1 MIDFCVEPEKHCHR
15 DPIGELDLKVDQYY
29 SSIYSRLCKHINDT
43 VVHITQEERDG
54 WNNKASKE
62 ALKDIQDQLNE
73 ITGDGSG
80 SIKQEILLEVTK
92 LIASAIADLNL
103 GDYAKKKYVDD
114 AIKSIKLD
122 GYVTKDYAD
131 STYLKI
137 VDYTKFDA
145 DSYYTKAEIN
155 NMLKNSD
162 IAKDYSISEFTIKDN
177 KLILV
182 QKNGGKFEVALSG
195 SGSGNG
201 VDVNYVQDQLKNYIR
216 KGTLSRLI
224 INDIY
229 YSIEDGGDIKIPV
242 GGGGSDIDPTKY
254 GYYKSYFKET
264 SNKVTSVTKPADNR
278 PPEEGSGWL
287 ENAPN
292 YREGYL
298 VWMTQVFING
308 NGQYGEYI
316 NPICLTGNGTAGEDG
331 SGVNFIY
338 KTFINEEQ
346 VSSPGV
352 VTVKNGVPVV
362 PEGWTDHPK
371 GVTKDVPYEY
381 CSVAINTKGQWSPQW
396 SQPFVWSHF
405 GQNGMDGDGVEYIY
419 YASLV
424 APTHNLPETWT
435 NDEGFQNN
443 EYIREG
449 SEWTDDP
456 QDLEKKGPG
465 YKQWVCVRKKYAD
478 AGSENVYWHA
488 YSSPALWSYY
498 SKDGIASA
506 LIMDIV
512 GENKYLYLTQDNKNK
527 RFESSS
533 MAYMYNDGDPIDFTL
548 SIGSFTDSAGNDY
561 SSVKDQYF
569 TIEGNQVNIDIPEN
583 TLSFDNDIYYKIVL
597 VGTPT
602 STSVS
607 SQVRQAEIQLFGL
620 VRGADGK
627 PGDNAVSYD
636 IKTSASAIN
645 LQDGTMYPNLISVYV
660 AKSDGSQ
667 ITNITPSNSSD
678 WQFSYSINDGDSW
691 NTISTDQI
699 QTEGESGML
708 FKATNGTIILSEYV
722 PIVKSGIDGL
732 NGVTYQLQLSNISLS
747 YAPAEGQDYNLQMSC
762 NVNLYKN
769 ESSVGDRDADIKMQL
784 NSNDKTKLQYSSD
797 HWVATVNATVQSK
810 SSVITIYAY
819 NKNGAYLTSVTVP
832 VSSSGKKGDPGQS
845 STGQALKGSPL
856 RIVGDFDN
864 SKTYYDGK
872 RAVDD
877 ADGVM
882 YQDVVRYNNMYY
894 ACVNYD
900 TWESEKGS
908 TQNPEKSTAF
918 EPFRISDNTFY
929 DLLIANKANIREISS
944 EEVVIFEGNGNSQG
958 DIVAGMTSGKGVTSD
973 SYLNGKVKD
982 KGDVRIWAGKMTSKG
997 DLTSAPFTVTDAGV
1011 LKCKSDKGNSIELKD
1026 GTIWFVIDGQTYH
1039 LGITNGKPDWIN
1051 ANGPDSQMTVESI
1064 SQNGSTFS
1072 ETQMPIYSK
1081 NGLWY
1086 SDIQCENLLD
1096 GDFYIYQGLSNIF
1109 TTDDNNY
1116 IIAGINNVKIFRQI
1130 TVDNGTISYNGICG
1144 FGKKVS
1150 ITKSAS
1156 DGYIY
1161 SASNV
1166 EYVWYIPSSKNVS
1179 TSNTTFGYPT
1189 TNSVTEAYK
1198 TITLT
1203 TDVGFDTTES
1213 TSTVYYLEQ
1222 SSYPSVGE
1230 DGYST
1235 CDIYYGTDNLIN
1247 PSPNDINNVYSYEFN
1262 N

>member
-1 MIDFCVEPEKHCHR
+1 MIDFCVEPERHCHK
-15 DPIGELDLKVDQYY
+15 DPIGQLDLKVDQYY

-43 VVHITQEERDG
+43 VVHITQEERDE

-80 SIKQEILLEVTK
+80 SIKQEILFEVTK
-92 LIASAIADLNL
+92 LIADAIADLNL

-182 QKNGGKFEVALSG
+182 QKNGGQFEVALSG
-195 SGSGNG
+195 SGVGNY

-224 INDIY
+224 INDIP
-229 YSIEDGGDIKIPV
+229 YSIENGGDIKIPV
-242 GGGGSDIDPTKY
+242 GGGSSDIDPTKY

-264 SNKVTSVTKPADNR
+264 SNKVTSVTKPTDNM

-292 YREGYL
+292 YREGHL
-298 VWMTQVFING
+298 IWMTQVFING

-338 KTFINEEQ
+338 KTFINQEQ

-352 VTVKNGVPVV
+352 VTVKNGIPVV

-419 YASLV
+419 YASLI

-443 EYIREG
+443 EYIKEG
-449 SEWTDDP
+449 SGWTDDP
-456 QDLEKKGPG
+456 QDLEKLGPG

-478 AGSENVYWHA
+478 AGSDNVYWHA

-506 LIMDIV
+506 LIMDVV

-533 MAYMYNDGDPIDFTL
+533 TAYMYNDGAPINFTL
-548 SIGSFTDSAGNDY
+548 TIDSFVDSAGNDY
-561 SSVKDQYF
+561 SSNKDQYF
-569 TIEGNQVNIDIPEN
+569 TIDGNQIKINIPEN

-607 SQVRQAEIQLFGL
+607 SQVRHAEIQLFGL

-627 PGDNAVSYD
+627 PGDDAVSYD
-636 IKTSASAIN
+636 IKTSAAAIN
-645 LQDGTMYPNLISVYV
+645 YQDGAMYPNLISVYV
-660 AKSDGSQ
+660 AKSDGSK

-678 WQFSYSINDGDSW
+678 WQFSYSTNDGDSW
-691 NTISTDQI
+691 STITSDQV

-708 FKATNGTIILSEYV
+708 FKATNGTITLSEYV
-722 PIVKSGIDGL
+722 PIVKSGINGL

-747 YAPAEGQDYNLQMSC
+747 YAPADQNYSLQMSC
-762 NVNLYKN
+762 DVNLYKN
-769 ESSVGDRDADIKMQL
+769 ESSVSDKDADIKMQL
-784 NSNDKTKLQYSSD
+784 NSNDKTELQYSSN
-797 HWVATVNATVQSK
+797 HWVATVNTTVQSK

-819 NKNGAYLTSVTVP
+819 NKNGAYLTSMSVP
-832 VSSSGKKGDPGQS
+832 VSASGEKGDKGDKGDTGEG
-845 STGQALKGSPL
+845 STGQTFKGSPL
-856 RIVGDFDN
+856 RMSREVDGQITTDWKKGV
-864 SKTYYDGK
+864 KYYDGK
-872 RAVDD
+872 RD
-877 ADGVM
+877 AENGIF
-882 YQDVVRYNNMYY
+882 YQDVVLYNNMYY
-894 ACVNYD
+894 ACVNTDLGEQDQWKKSPD
-900 TWESEKGS
+900 TAPYFS
-908 TQNPEKSTAF
+908 AF
-918 EPFRISDNTFY
+918 TISPNIVA
-929 DLLIANKANIREISS
+929 DLVIANKAFIKEISS
-944 EEVVIFEGNGNSQG
+944 NELVIFDN
-958 DIVAGMTSGKGVTSD
+958 DKIVAGMTSSKAVDES
-973 SYLNGKVKD
+973 SPLNGKVTTEG
-982 KGDVRIWAGKMTSKG
+982 KGDVRIWAGEISNA
-997 DLTSAPFTVTDAGV
+997 DLTTAPFTVKSNGNLTAHTATLYDATFYAENAQVKITNERTVTTGQV
-1011 LKCKSDKGNSIELKD
+1011 VENFENAGISISGNSEEYGGSKMFFGMQTSYPINIGGVTSTKASTPVAFVSNENNKVRITPGRIDVD
-1026 GTIWFVIDGQTYH
+1026 GA
-1039 LGITNGKPDWIN
+1039 N
-1051 ANGPDSQMTVESI
+1051 ANLTV
-1064 SQNGSTFS
+1064 NGSTVLKGYTEIDKLGCIVRKDS
-1072 ETQMPIYSK
+1072 LKS
-1081 NGLWY
+1081 
-1086 SDIQCENLLD
+1086 NLD
-1096 GDFYIYQGLSNIF
+1096 SMC
-1109 TTDDNNY
+1109 
-1116 IIAGINNVKIFRQI
+1116 
-1130 TVDNGTISYNGICG
+1130 S
-1144 FGKKVS
+1144 VS
-1150 ITKSAS
+1150 INAGTHGSLGGDS
-1156 DGYIY
+1156 I
-1161 SASNV
+1161 
-1166 EYVWYIPSSKNVS
+1166 
-1179 TSNTTFGYPT
+1179 
-1189 TNSVTEAYK
+1189 
-1198 TITLT
+1198 TITLPDSELGRDIIIVNSKWNKLIVKVPDGYT
-1203 TDVGFDTTES
+1203 LYKYGT
-1213 TSTVYYLEQ
+1213 
-1222 SSYPSVGE
+1222 SVGE
-1230 DGYST
+1230 VQMSKYTMAHAIQIGSKAWILGMMT
-1235 CDIYYGTDNLIN
+1235 
-1247 PSPNDINNVYSYEFN
+1247 
-1262 N
+1262 

>member
-43 VVHITQEERDG
+43 VVHITQEERDE

-73 ITGDGSG
+73 ITGDGSD

-92 LIASAIADLNL
+92 QIAEAIADLNL
-103 GDYAKKKYVDD
+103 GEYAKKKYVDD

-122 GYVTKDYAD
+122 EYITRDYAD

-182 QKNGGKFEVALSG
+182 QKNGGQFEVALSG
-195 SGSGNG
+195 SGTGG
-201 VDVNYVQDQLKNYIR
+201 VDVDYIQQQLSNYIKR
-216 KGTLSRLI
+216 GTLSRLI
-224 INDIY
+224 INGKAL
-229 YSIEDGGDIKIPV
+229 SIESGSDIVIPT
-242 GGGGSDIDPTKY
+242 GGGGSDVDPTKY

-278 PPEEGSGWL
+278 PPEDGSGWL

-292 YREGYL
+292 YREGHL

-352 VTVKNGVPVV
+352 VTVENGVPVV

-419 YASLV
+419 YASLI

-435 NDEGFQNN
+435 DDEGFQNN

-456 QDLEKKGPG
+456 QDLEKLGPG

-478 AGSENVYWHA
+478 AGSKDVYWHA
-488 YSSPALWSYY
+488 YSSPALWGYY

-506 LIMDIV
+506 LIMDVV
-512 GENKYLYLTQDNKNK
+512 GENKYLYLTQENKNK
-527 RFESSS
+527 EFKSSS
-533 MAYMYNDGDPIDFTL
+533 MAYMYNDGDPINFTL

-561 SSVKDQYF
+561 SSYKDQYF
-569 TIEGNQVNIDIPEN
+569 KIDGNQINITISEN
-583 TLSFDNDIYYKIVL
+583 SLSFNNDIYYKIIL

-691 NTISTDQI
+691 TTISSDQI
-699 QTEGESGML
+699 QTEGDTGML
-708 FKATNGTIILSEYV
+708 FKATNGTITLSEYV

-747 YAPAEGQDYNLQMSC
+747 YAPAEGQDYNLQIGC
-762 NVNLYKN
+762 DVNLYRN
-769 ESSVGDRDADIKMQL
+769 ESSVGDKDANVKIQL
-784 NSNDKTKLQYSSD
+784 NSNDKTDLQYSSD
-797 HWVATVNATVQSK
+797 HWAAAINTTVQSK

-819 NKNGAYLTSVTVP
+819 NKNGAYLTSVTIP
-832 VSSSGKKGDPGQS
+832 VSASGEKGDKGDKGEKGDTGEGS
-845 STGQALKGSPL
+845 VGQALKGSPL
-856 RIVGDFDN
+856 RIRGDFDN
-864 SKTYYDGK
+864 SQTYYDGK
-872 RAVDD
+872 RAVSD

-882 YQDVVRYNNMYY
+882 YQDIVRYNNMYY

-900 TWESEKGS
+900 TWESEKGT
-908 TQNPEKSTAF
+908 TQNPETSTAF
-918 EPFRISDNTFY
+918 EPFRISDNAFY
-929 DLLIANKANIREISS
+929 DLLVANKANIREISS
-944 EEVVIFEGNGNSQG
+944 EEVVIFEGDGNSQG
-958 DIVAGMTSGKGVTSD
+958 DIVAGMTSGKDVTSD
-973 SYLNGKVKD
+973 SYLSGKVKD
-982 KGDVRIWAGKMTSKG
+982 KGNVRIWAGKMTSKG
-997 DLTSAPFTVTDAGV
+997 DLTSAPFTVTDAGE

-1026 GTIWFVIDGQTYH
+1026 GTIWFVVDGQTYR
-1039 LGITNGKPDWIN
+1039 LGITNGKPDWIGGTQAIN
-1051 ANGPDSQMTVESI
+1051 VYDFVDKGNNEVNTGLPKIIYCSNGVYYNNSQLTSPT
-1064 SQNGSTFS
+1064 NGSYYKQLGVSSVRYLDNDTCMIGSNSLIVYQKLEFS
-1072 ETQMPIYSK
+1072 
-1081 NGLWY
+1081 NGSMNVIGLCALGDKIVYNKSDNNVTIQPGKYWH
-1086 SDIQCENLLD
+1086 DIQDNQDFNTYVLIDRGYNVITLNKKNITLNSDNNELYLAKLD
-1096 GDFYIYQGLSNIF
+1096 TFGQATGTNYSFSHVDEDTDDLSNSKVEI
-1109 TTDDNNY
+1109 TT
-1116 IIAGINNVKIFRQI
+1116 Q
-1130 TVDNGTISYNGICG
+1130 
-1144 FGKKVS
+1144 
-1150 ITKSAS
+1150 
-1156 DGYIY
+1156 
-1161 SASNV
+1161 
-1166 EYVWYIPSSKNVS
+1166 
-1179 TSNTTFGYPT
+1179 YP
-1189 TNSVTEAYK
+1189 
-1198 TITLT
+1198 
-1203 TDVGFDTTES
+1203 
-1213 TSTVYYLEQ
+1213 
-1222 SSYPSVGE
+1222 
-1230 DGYST
+1230 
-1235 CDIYYGTDNLIN
+1235 
-1247 PSPNDINNVYSYEFN
+1247 
-1262 N
+1262 

>member
-43 VVHITQEERDG
+43 VVHITQEERDE

-73 ITGDGSG
+73 ITGDGSD

-92 LIASAIADLNL
+92 QIAEAIADLNL
-103 GDYAKKKYVDD
+103 GEYAKKKYVDD

-122 GYVTKDYAD
+122 EYITRDYAD

-182 QKNGGKFEVALSG
+182 QKNGGQFEVALSG
-195 SGSGNG
+195 SGIGG
-201 VDVNYVQDQLKNYIR
+201 VDVDYIQQQLSNYIKR
-216 KGTLSRLI
+216 GTLSRLI
-224 INDIY
+224 INGKAL
-229 YSIEDGGDIKIPV
+229 SIESGSDIVIPV
-242 GGGGSDIDPTKY
+242 GGGGSDVDPTKY

-278 PPEEGSGWL
+278 PPEDGSGWL

-292 YREGYL
+292 YREGHL

-352 VTVKNGVPVV
+352 VTVENGVPVV

-419 YASLV
+419 YASLI

-435 NDEGFQNN
+435 DDEGFQNN

-456 QDLEKKGPG
+456 QDLEKLGPG

-478 AGSENVYWHA
+478 AGSKDVYWHA
-488 YSSPALWSYY
+488 YSSPALWGYY

-506 LIMDIV
+506 LIMDVV
-512 GENKYLYLTQDNKNK
+512 GENKYLYLTQENKNK
-527 RFESSS
+527 EFQSSS
-533 MAYMYNDGDPIDFTL
+533 MAYMYNDGDSINFTL

-561 SSVKDQYF
+561 SSYKDQYF
-569 TIEGNQVNIDIPEN
+569 RIDGNQINITIPEN
-583 TLSFDNDIYYKIVL
+583 SLSFNNDIYYKIIL

-607 SQVRQAEIQLFGL
+607 SQIRWAEIQLFGL

-691 NTISTDQI
+691 NTISSDQI
-699 QTEGESGML
+699 QTEGDTGML
-708 FKATNGTIILSEYV
+708 FKATNETITLSEYV

-762 NVNLYKN
+762 DVNLYKN
-769 ESSVGDRDADIKMQL
+769 ESSVGDNDANLYMQL
-784 NSNDKTKLQYSSD
+784 NSNDRTSLQYSSD
-797 HWVATVNATVQSK
+797 HWTATVNTTVQSK
-810 SSVITIYAY
+810 SSVVTIYAY
-819 NKNGAYLTSVTVP
+819 NKNGAYLTSVTIP
-832 VSSSGKKGDPGQS
+832 VSSSGKKGDKGNPGDS

-900 TWESEKGS
+900 TWESEKGT
-908 TQNPEKSTAF
+908 TQNPETSTAF
-918 EPFRISDNTFY
+918 EPFRISDNAFY
-929 DLLIANKANIREISS
+929 DLLVANKANIREISS
-944 EEVVIFEGNGNSQG
+944 EEVVIFEGDGNCQG
-958 DIVAGMTSGKGVTSD
+958 DIVAGMTSGKDITSD

-982 KGDVRIWAGKMTSKG
+982 KGNVRIWAGKMTSKG
-997 DLTSAPFTVTDAGV
+997 DLTSAPFTVTDAGE

-1026 GTIWFVIDGQTYH
+1026 GTIWFVVDGQTYH
-1039 LGITNGKPDWIN
+1039 LGITNGKPDWIGGTQAIN
-1051 ANGPDSQMTVESI
+1051 VYDFVDKGNNEVNTGLPKIIYCSNGVYYNNSQLTSPT
-1064 SQNGSTFS
+1064 NGSYYKQLGVSGVRYLDNDTCMVGSNSLIVYQKLEFS
-1072 ETQMPIYSK
+1072 
-1081 NGLWY
+1081 NGSMNVIGLCALGDKIVYNKSDNNVTIQPGKYWH
-1086 SDIQCENLLD
+1086 DIQDNQDFNTYVLIDRGYNVITLNKKNITLNSDNNELYLAKLD
-1096 GDFYIYQGLSNIF
+1096 TFGQATGTNYSFSHVDEDTDDLSNSKVEI
-1109 TTDDNNY
+1109 TT
-1116 IIAGINNVKIFRQI
+1116 Q
-1130 TVDNGTISYNGICG
+1130 
-1144 FGKKVS
+1144 
-1150 ITKSAS
+1150 
-1156 DGYIY
+1156 
-1161 SASNV
+1161 
-1166 EYVWYIPSSKNVS
+1166 
-1179 TSNTTFGYPT
+1179 YP
-1189 TNSVTEAYK
+1189 
-1198 TITLT
+1198 
-1203 TDVGFDTTES
+1203 
-1213 TSTVYYLEQ
+1213 
-1222 SSYPSVGE
+1222 
-1230 DGYST
+1230 
-1235 CDIYYGTDNLIN
+1235 
-1247 PSPNDINNVYSYEFN
+1247 
-1262 N
+1262 

>member
-1 MIDFCVEPEKHCHR
+1 MIDFCVESEKHCHR

-43 VVHITQEERDG
+43 VVHITQEERDE

-92 LIASAIADLNL
+92 QIAEAIAGLNL
-103 GDYAKKKYVDD
+103 GEYAKKKYVDD

-137 VDYTKFDA
+137 SNYTEFDA

-182 QKNGGKFEVALSG
+182 QKNGGQFEVALSG

-201 VDVNYVQDQLKNYIR
+201 VDINYVQDQLKNYIKR
-216 KGTLSRLI
+216 GTLSRLV
-224 INDIY
+224 INDKF
-229 YSIEDGGDIKIPV
+229 YSIESGQDIKIPV
-242 GGGGSDIDPTKY
+242 GGGGSDVDPTKY

-264 SNKVTSVTKPADNR
+264 SNKVTSVTKPADKR
-278 PPEEGSGWL
+278 PPEDGSGWL

-346 VSSPGV
+346 VSSPGA
-352 VTVKNGVPVV
+352 VTVENGVPVV

-419 YASLV
+419 YAALI

-443 EYIREG
+443 EYIKEG
-449 SEWTDDP
+449 SGWTDDP
-456 QDLEKKGPG
+456 RDLEDLGPG

-478 AGSENVYWHA
+478 AGSKDVYWHA
-488 YSSPALWSYY
+488 YSSPALWGYY

-506 LIMDIV
+506 IIMDVV
-512 GENKYLYLTQDNKNK
+512 GENKYLYLTQENKNK

-561 SSVKDQYF
+561 SSNKDQYF
-569 TIEGNQVNIDIPEN
+569 TINGNQVNINIPEGS
-583 TLSFDNDIYYKIVL
+583 LSFENDIYYKIIL

-691 NTISTDQI
+691 NTISADQI
-699 QTEGESGML
+699 QTEGDTGML
-708 FKATNGTIILSEYV
+708 FKATNGTITLSEYV

-747 YAPAEGQDYNLQMSC
+747 YAPVDQSYSLQMSC
-762 NVNLYKN
+762 NVNLYRN
-769 ESSVGDRDADIKMQL
+769 ESSLRDNDANLYMQL
-784 NSNDKTKLQYSSD
+784 NSNDRTALQYSSD
-797 HWVATVNATVQSK
+797 HWVATIDTTVQSK
-810 SSVITIYAY
+810 SSIVTIYAQ
-819 NKNGAYLTSVTVP
+819 NKNGAYLTSMAIP
-832 VSSSGKKGDPGQS
+832 VSASGEKGDKGDKGEKGDTGEGSVGQ
-845 STGQALKGSPL
+845 TFKGSPL
-856 RIVGDFDN
+856 RITGAWQ
-864 SKTYYDGK
+864 SGKTYYDGK
-872 RAVDD
+872 RD
-877 ADGVM
+877 AENGIF
-882 YQDVVRYNNMYY
+882 YQDVVLYENMYY
-894 ACVNYD
+894 VCVNTD
-900 TWESEKGS
+900 TGEKDKWIK
-908 TQNPEKSTAF
+908 TPDVATYWQKFAVTEDFVADK
-918 EPFRISDNTFY
+918 I
-929 DLLIANKANIREISS
+929 IANQAYIKELSS
-944 EEVVIFEGNGNSQG
+944 EEVVIMDN
-958 DIVAGMTSGKGVTSD
+958 DAIVAGMTSSKAIDSKSD
-973 SYLNGKVKD
+973 LNGRVTN
-982 KGDVRIWAGKMTSKG
+982 KGDVRIWAGEISNA
-997 DLTSAPFTVTDAGV
+997 DLTTAPFTVTSAGV
-1011 LKCKSDKGNSIELKD
+1011 LKAGDATLENVILKKANLTDATFTNPYGETCITTKEQTVYTDISTSIKAISSGVFINDTTGKNMAQLYYLSENYSDSKPQAGLRLATGNNTKFFSNVRDNDAQLYIGSGVGSDIGISSKILSYFSTYAVNGNLLVDFISNSICKIRVKGLRSYA
-1026 GTIWFVIDGQTYH
+1026 FVEDAYS
-1039 LGITNGKPDWIN
+1039 DN
-1051 ANGPDSQMTVESI
+1051 ALQENEMFLISNTVEDRQGNAHTDYTVHI
-1064 SQNGSTFS
+1064 KGA
-1072 ETQMPIYSK
+1072 K
-1081 NGLWY
+1081 N
-1086 SDIQCENLLD
+1086 
-1096 GDFYIYQGLSNIF
+1096 
-1109 TTDDNNY
+1109 
-1116 IIAGINNVKIFRQI
+1116 
-1130 TVDNGTISYNGICG
+1130 
-1144 FGKKVS
+1144 
-1150 ITKSAS
+1150 
-1156 DGYIY
+1156 
-1161 SASNV
+1161 
-1166 EYVWYIPSSKNVS
+1166 
-1179 TSNTTFGYPT
+1179 
-1189 TNSVTEAYK
+1189 
-1198 TITLT
+1198 
-1203 TDVGFDTTES
+1203 
-1213 TSTVYYLEQ
+1213 
-1222 SSYPSVGE
+1222 
-1230 DGYST
+1230 
-1235 CDIYYGTDNLIN
+1235 
-1247 PSPNDINNVYSYEFN
+1247 
-1262 N
+1262 